1 MQVDTFFPSFFP
13 PVSYY
18 FFLLNG
24 VSRIK
29 ENAWCKGPA
38 TTKWLLSNPYI
49 LPSVAQGMEYLIRE
63 KLQHPRGNFN
73 TVCVLLLLFSQDTN

>member
-38 TTKWLLSNPYI
+38 ATKWLLSNPYI
-49 LPSVAQGMEYLIRE
+49 LLPYLVSAIHGSWPKCGTR
-63 KLQHPRGNFN
+63 HGISN
-73 TVCVLLLLFSQDTN
+73 